1 MGKNDWTRVD
11 GVKAKGKEA
20 KMSEERH
27 DNEAVRRERAQTH
40 AGDVISGSGRRGTPR
55 RMGQM
60 VSVRLDGGLVSR
72 LRAIAEQR
80 GVTLSDLL
88 REGAELIVQ
97 DAYASAHPKMS
108 FTISGAQEALP
119 PAASGRT
126 YATN

>member
-1 MGKNDWTRVD
+1 MGKNDWTRMD

-27 DNEAVRRERAQTH
+27 DNEAVRRERAQAH
-40 AGDVISGSGRRGTPR
+40 AGEVVSGSGRRGTPR

-88 REGAELIVQ
+88 REGSELVVQ
-97 DAYASAHPKMS
+97 K
-108 FTISGAQEALP
+108 
-119 PAASGRT
+119 T
-126 YATN
+126 YAAARPRVAYTVSGVDQAIPTAADHHAFAAN